1 MPFDS
6 LTYALAAKELNNA
19 LKNGRIERVGMPNK
33 DDVIFTVRPA
43 SNGEKRASV
52 LLLVSADP
60 SRPRAYITTESAEN
74 PLSAYA
80 FLMHLRKR
88 IGGGTITDV
97 TSVTRERIIN
107 VGVEAYDELGYKKR
121 YTLRIELL
129 GRFSNVILTDENDV
143 ITDALK
149 RISFDDFS
157 ARAVLPGMKYT
168 LPPAQDGK
176 VSPDDTAA
184 VTALLSSFDGGKLSD
199 YLMRGVYGFAPVTM
213 REIVYK
219 AYGTTTPAPE
229 LVRNSPEKL
238 IRAINDMNEAN
249 APCVKI
255 ADGKPA
261 DCFVAPFISD
271 DGEYESYPS
280 LNAAIAAY
288 YSAKAEHTYMSG
300 KTAHLTTIVKN
311 AIKKNAKSLALFRER
326 ELESGDYEN
335 DRITGELLTANLY
348 RIKQGMRE
356 IEVDDYYT
364 GKRVVIPLDEQ
375 LSPQKNAQK
384 YYKTYSKKKTAL
396 AKSREQA
403 QSAEERSD
411 YLDSLLIAIENCE
424 NESDIADV
432 TAEMES
438 AGLIKR
444 SGSKKKNKPS
454 SPVKLTVDGLQV
466 LIGKNNIQND
476 ALVRSSDGGWLWLH
490 AQKIHGSHAVIKST
504 SVPQDTI
511 NKVAAYVAHYSKA
524 SMSANVPID
533 YTLVKY
539 VKKPSGAAPGKVI
552 YTHQQ
557 TVNVTPKKPDEK
569 NA

>member
-6 LTYALAAKELNNA
+6 VTYALAAKELNNT

-43 SNGEKRASV
+43 SSGERRSCV
-52 LLLVSADP
+52 LFLASADP
-60 SRPRAYITTESAEN
+60 SRPRAYITAQNAEN
-74 PLSAYA
+74 PLSAFA

-88 IGGGTITDV
+88 VGGGTITGV
-97 TSVTRERIIN
+97 TSVPRERIIN
-107 VGVEAYDELGYKKR
+107 VSIDSFDELGYKKS

-143 ITDALK
+143 ITDAMK

-168 LPPAQDGK
+168 LPPPQDGK
-176 VSPDDTAA
+176 ISPDDTDGL
-184 VTALLSSFDGGKLSD
+184 TALLSGFDGGKLSD
-199 YLMRGVYGFAPVTM
+199 YLMRGVYGYAPITM
-213 REIVYK
+213 REIVFK
-219 AYGTTTPAPE
+219 AYGTLTPDPGAIRNCPE
-229 LVRNSPEKL
+229 NLFA
-238 IRAINDMNEAN
+238 AIKETDEAN

-255 ADGKPA
+255 ADGTPV
-261 DCFVAPFISD
+261 DCFVAPFKSED
-271 DGEYESYPS
+271 AEFVAYPS
-280 LNAAIAAY
+280 LSSAIDAY
-288 YSAKAEHTYMSG
+288 YSAKNEHTYMSG
-300 KTAHLTTIVKN
+300 KTAHLTAIVKN
-311 AIKKNAKSLALFRER
+311 AIKKNAKTLALLRER
-326 ELESGDYEN
+326 ELESRDYET

-348 RIKQGMRE
+348 RIKPGMRE
-356 IEVDDYYT
+356 VEVDNYYT
-364 GKRVVIPLDEQ
+364 GERVTIPLDEQ

-384 YYKTYSKKKTAL
+384 FYKAYSKKKTAL
-396 AKSREQA
+396 AKSAEQA
-403 QSAEERSD
+403 AATEERGE
-411 YLDSLLIAIENCE
+411 YYDSLLIAIENCE
-424 NESDIADV
+424 NESDIAEV
-432 TAEMES
+432 TSEMEN

-444 SGSKKKNKPS
+444 SGSKKKSKPS
-454 SPVKLTVDGLQV
+454 SPIKLTVDGLTV

-490 AQKIHGSHAVIKST
+490 AQKIHGSHAIIKST

-511 NKVAAYVAHYSKA
+511 NKVAAFVAHYSKA

-557 TVNVTPKKPDEK
+557 TVNVTPKKPEEK

>member
-6 LTYALAAKELNNA
+6 VTYALAAKELNNT
-19 LKNGRIERVGMPNK
+19 LKNGRIERAGMPNK
-33 DDVIFTVRPA
+33 DDLIFTVRPV
-43 SNGEKRASV
+43 STGEKRNSV
-52 LLLVSADP
+52 LFLASADP
-60 SRPRAYITTESAEN
+60 SRPRAYITTENAEN

-88 IGGGTITDV
+88 IGGGTITSV
-97 TSVTRERIIN
+97 TSVPRERIIN
-107 VGVEAYDELGYKKR
+107 VLIESYDELGYKKQ
-121 YTLRIELL
+121 YTLRVELL
-129 GRFSNVILTDENDV
+129 GRFSNVILTDDNDI

-176 VSPDDTAA
+176 IPPDDTDGLI
-184 VTALLSSFDGGKLSD
+184 VLLSGFDGGKLSD
-199 YLMRGVYGFAPVTM
+199 YLMRGVYGFAPATM

-219 AYGTTTPAPE
+219 AYGTITPEPDI
-229 LVRNSPEKL
+229 VRNSPEKL
-238 IRAINDMNEAN
+238 TAAINNIDNAN

-255 ADGKPA
+255 ADGKPV
-261 DCFVAPFISD
+261 DCFVTRFASD
-271 DGEYESYPS
+271 DGEYKSYPS
-280 LNAAIAAY
+280 LNAAIDAY
-288 YSAKAEHTYMSG
+288 YSAKAEHIFMSG
-300 KTAHLTTIVKN
+300 KTAHLIATVKN

-326 ELESGDYEN
+326 ELESSDYET
-335 DRITGELLTANLY
+335 DRIAGELLTANLY

-364 GKRVVIPLDEQ
+364 GKRVTIPLDEQ

-384 YYKTYSKKKTAL
+384 YYKAYSKKKTAL
-396 AKSREQA
+396 AKSQEQA
-403 QSAEERSD
+403 QAAEERAD
-411 YLDSLLIAIENCE
+411 YYDSLLIALGNAET
-424 NESDIADV
+424 ESDIADV
-432 TAEMES
+432 TAELEN

-444 SGSKKKNKPS
+444 TNSKKKNKPS
-454 SPVKLTVDGLQV
+454 SPIKLTVDGLPV

-490 AQKIHGSHAVIKST
+490 AQKIHGSHAIIKST

-511 NKVAAYVAHYSKA
+511 NKVAAFVAHYSKA

-539 VKKPSGAAPGKVI
+539 VKKPTGAAPGKVI

-557 TVNVTPKKPDEK
+557 TVNVTPQKPDEK
-569 NA
+569 NS

>member
-6 LTYALAAKELNNA
+6 VTYALAAKELNNV

-43 SNGEKRASV
+43 SNGEKRNSV
-52 LLLVSADP
+52 LFLASADP
-60 SRPRAYITTESAEN
+60 SRPRAYITTENAEN

-88 IGGGTITDV
+88 IGGGTIASV
-97 TSVTRERIIN
+97 TSVLRERIIN
-107 VGVEAYDELGYKKR
+107 VSIESYDELGYKKQ
-121 YTLRIELL
+121 YTLRVELL
-129 GRFSNVILTDENDV
+129 GRFSNVILTDENDI

-176 VSPDDTAA
+176 ISPDDTDGLI
-184 VTALLSSFDGGKLSD
+184 ALLAGFDGGKLSD
-199 YLMRGVYGFAPVTM
+199 YIMRGVYGFAPVTM
-213 REIVYK
+213 REIVFE
-219 AYGTTTPAPE
+219 AYGTITPNPE
-229 LVRNSPEKL
+229 TVRNSPEKL
-238 IRAINDMNEAN
+238 TAAIKNIDNAN

-261 DCFVAPFISD
+261 DCFVKPFISD
-271 DGEYESYPS
+271 DGEFKSYPS
-280 LNAAIAAY
+280 LNAAIDAY

-300 KTAHLTTIVKN
+300 KTAHLITIVRN

-326 ELESGDYEN
+326 ELESSDYES
-335 DRITGELLTANLY
+335 DRITGELLTANIY
-348 RIKQGMRE
+348 RIRQGMRE
-356 IEVDDYYT
+356 VEVDDYYT
-364 GKRVVIPLDEQ
+364 GKRVTIPLAEQ

-384 YYKTYSKKKTAL
+384 YYKAYSKKKTAL
-396 AKSREQA
+396 AKSQEQA
-403 QSAEERSD
+403 QAAEERAD
-411 YLDSLLIAIENCE
+411 YYDSLLIAIENCE

-432 TAEMES
+432 TAELEN

-444 SGSKKKNKPS
+444 ANSKKKNKPS

-552 YTHQQ
+552 YTRQQ
-557 TVNVTPKKPDEK
+557 TVNVTPRKPDEK
-569 NA
+569 NS